1 MTTDN
6 IILRTVYN
14 QALNDCNQGQN
25 NWVKK
30 VKRILSEYGFSHVF
44 DNQCNTN
51 YSIFINVFKQRV
63 IDCFQ
68 QGWSGSVNESS
79 VLIIYKEF
87 KVSSFFFNSKTLFN
101 DGDPVSS
108 QLWVRTLFRLASKP
122 LKISRLQIAVV
133 YTSIAN
139 ANRSLCKKSNSSK
152 WTILSF
158 LRNKRHWWW
167 ISFYMRLSE
176 SKPYPKTLHQVVCC
190 YVFSC

>member
-14 QALNDCNQGQN
+14 QALNDCNHGQN

-30 VKRILSEYGFSHVF
+30 VKRILCENGFSHVF
-44 DNQCNTN
+44 NNQGNTN
-51 YSIFINVFKQRV
+51 YSIFINVLKQRV

-68 QGWSGSVNESS
+68 QGWSGSVNESPN
-79 VLIIYKEF
+79 LTIYKEF

-108 QLWVRTLFRLASKP
+108 RLWVRTLFRLASKP
-122 LKISRLQIAVV
+122 LKISCLQIAVV

-139 ANRSLCKKSNSSK
+139 ANRSLCNSLK
-152 WTILSF
+152 RTILSF
-158 LRNKRHWWW
+158 LRQKRHWWW

-176 SKPYPKTLHQVVCC
+176 SKQYPETLH
-190 YVFSC
+190 